1 MKTEPKLRPVGF
13 TPPSRCSSLSP
24 PVALHFPPP
33 SPSLPPA
40 IALLILPSPSLPWLT
55 LFPMLLLFSLS
66 QSVCLPCSF
75 SSPSPPQGPTHS
87 SSSCCRWCTCAIGEC
102 GPAASPAPLSRCS
115 SPSPACSPP
124 TSPGLPSPTTR
135 PPLPHCPAPPPCQFP
150 LPSSSSCP
158 SASSPSST
166 HSSASSTPLTH
177 LGLSGVSVA
186 PPSSLFPSHELASFT
201 HLDPSH

>member
-1 MKTEPKLRPVGF
+1 MKTEPKIRPVGF

-66 QSVCLPCSF
+66 
-75 SSPSPPQGPTHS
+75 H
-87 SSSCCRWCTCAIGEC
+87 RWCTCAIGEC